1 MPDAQGKSEDKAKDF
16 FVDVPFETPGFFLK
30 GSAHLDWGM
39 KNRLSRIFNPKDG
52 RTVMLAFD
60 HGYIMGPTSGI
71 ERMDLAIP
79 PLIPHVD
86 CLMCTRGALKTCID
100 PTVNKPVVLRSSA
113 GATVLK
119 ELSNEVIGVTLEDA
133 IRFNAAAVTCQCY
146 VGGPFEKESL
156 ANLCHLVNEG
166 NRYGVPTL
174 GVTAVGRE
182 LVRDAR
188 YLGLAGRVI
197 AELGAHFNKTYYCEP
212 GFDEVVAGTPIPVV
226 IAGGKKLPEA
236 DALAMAYKAID
247 QGAVGVDMGRNIFLA
262 EDPAAMA
269 AAIRAV
275 VHDNL
280 KPGQAFELYNDL
292 KGKACC
298 GGGSDCCKG

>member
-1 MPDAQGKSEDKAKDF
+1 MPEAEAGKQEAKEKNF
-16 FVDVPFETPGFFLK
+16 FVDVPQETPGFFLK
-30 GSAHLDWGM
+30 GAAHLDWGM
-39 KNRLSRIFNPKDG
+39 KNRLSRIFNPKTG

-71 ERMDLAIP
+71 ERMDLTIP

-86 CLMCTRGALKTCID
+86 CLMCTRGALKTCI
-100 PTVNKPVVLRSSA
+100 PPEVNKPVVLRSSA

-156 ANLCHLVNEG
+156 ANLCQLVNEG

-188 YLGLAGRVI
+188 YLGLAGRVV
-197 AELGAHFNKTYYCEP
+197 AELGAHFVKTYYCEP

-236 DALAMAYKAID
+236 EALAMAYKAID
-247 QGAVGVDMGRNIFLA
+247 QGAVGVDMGRNIFVA
-262 EDPAAMA
+262 EDPVAMA
-269 AAIRAV
+269 QAVRAI
-275 VHDNL
+275 VHGGE
-280 KPGQAFELYNDL
+280 KPDKAFDLYNTL
-292 KGKACC
+292 KEGAK
-298 GGGSDCCKG
+298 K

>member
-1 MPDAQGKSEDKAKDF
+1 MPDADTSKKAAKEKNF
-16 FVDVPFETPGFFLK
+16 AVDTPQETPGFFLK
-30 GSAHLDWGM
+30 GAAHLGWGM
-39 KNRLSRIFNPKDG
+39 KNRLSRIFNPTSGK
-52 RTVMLAFD
+52 TVMLAFD

-71 ERMDLAIP
+71 ERMDLVIP
-79 PLIPHVD
+79 PLMPHVD
-86 CLMCTRGALKTCID
+86 CLMCTRGALKTCI
-100 PTVNKPVVLRSSA
+100 PPEVNRPVVLRSSA
-113 GATVLK
+113 GATILK

-133 IRFNAAAVTCQCY
+133 VRFNAAAVTCQCY

-156 ANLCHLVNEG
+156 ANLCHLVNGG
-166 NRYGVPTL
+166 NRYGIPTL

-226 IAGGKKLPEA
+226 IAGGKKIPEP

-262 EDPAAMA
+262 EDPPAMA
-269 AAIRAV
+269 QAVRAV
-275 VHDNL
+275 VHEGL
-280 KPGQAFELYNDL
+280 KPDKAFQLYNDL
-292 KGKACC
+292 KAK
-298 GGGSDCCKG
+298 

>member
-1 MPDAQGKSEDKAKDF
+1 MPDADAKPAAKEKQF
-16 FVDVPFETPGFFLK
+16 HVDVPQETPGFFLK
-30 GSAHLDWGM
+30 GSAHLGWGM
-39 KNRLSRIFNPKDG
+39 KNRLSRIFSPETG

-71 ERMDLAIP
+71 ERMDLVIP
-79 PLIPHVD
+79 PLMPHVD
-86 CLMCTRGALKTCID
+86 CLMCTRGALETCI
-100 PTVNKPVVLRSSA
+100 PPEVRKPVVLRSST
-113 GATVLK
+113 GATILK

-133 IRFNAAAVTCQCY
+133 VRLNAAAVTCQVY
-146 VGGPFEKESL
+146 IGGPYEKESL
-156 ANLCHLVNEG
+156 ANLSYLINEG
-166 NRYGVPTL
+166 NRYGIPTL

-226 IAGGKKLPEA
+226 IAGGKKIPEA

-247 QGAVGVDMGRNIFLA
+247 QGAVGVDMGRNIFHA
-262 EDPAAMA
+262 EDPAAMVQA
-269 AAIRAV
+269 VRAV
-275 VHDNL
+275 VHEGI
-280 KPGQAFELYNDL
+280 KPDKALEMYNDL
-292 KGKACC
+292 K
-298 GGGSDCCKG
+298 SQ